1 MTFSKIHREIVEKT
15 LNSVY
20 DSVGDDGMMNSFIIQ
35 QPGSQFSFSGIA
47 VEIFFRRTLLIDAAV
62 HLRRNGPAF
71 FRYLSLNSAMT
82 DLRSFVTDNFWI
94 LRSLVTFKK
103 AETSY
108 LARASNE
115 QVDLLAEKLAQSP
128 LFAPEPFQALY
139 PLVPVTAGVSF
150 HGENFSIL
158 DAVAL
163 GKDAFL
169 SKAIGAN
176 FLPEQFPPFKDWN
189 GVKEKPSSWLLIKVP
204 HKNIGR
210 KFCAAVLGGAAL
222 TITGPR
228 RYQFSGRH
236 MFGGRCSFSKS
247 SGYSVNFQNPL
258 TPALMENI
266 VFNADDHPWLKILDE
281 KLSSNSDTEIKAI
294 NALQYFYRTWFLDN
308 AERFPI
314 SCMALD
320 SVLGENASTT
330 ESVITGVRSLLGDQV
345 EWDRLSLLMS
355 LRGSVIHGGAPDV
368 YESKKYLKYY
378 AKYGDDPISDMDVVL
393 SECLRRKLF
402 NGSFRAQPD
411 PHQDIIAKAR
421 EMGRIPKTASGPSI
435 LGQ

>member
-35 QPGSQFSFSGIA
+35 KPGSQFSFSGIS
-47 VEIFFRRTLLIDAAV
+47 VEIFFRRALLIDAAV

-82 DLRSFVTDNFWI
+82 DLRTFVVDNFWT
-94 LRSLVTFKK
+94 LRSLVTFSK

-108 LARASNE
+108 LARASKE

-128 LFAPEPFQALY
+128 LFAPEPFPTIY
-139 PLVPVTAGVSF
+139 PLVPITTDVSF
-150 HGENFSIL
+150 HGENFSIV
-158 DAVAL
+158 DAATL

-169 SKAIGAN
+169 SKILGAN
-176 FLPEQFPPFKDWN
+176 FLPEQFPPFKDWK
-189 GVKEKPSSWLLIKVP
+189 GVKENPSSWLLIKVP

-222 TITGPR
+222 TLTGPR

-236 MFGGRCSFSKS
+236 MFGGRCSFPKS
-247 SGYSVNFQNPL
+247 VYSINFQNPL

-266 VFNADDHPWLKILDE
+266 TLNADDHGWLQKLDR
-281 KLSSNSDTEIKAI
+281 KLSANSDADIKDI
-294 NALQYFYRTWFLDN
+294 NALQYFYRAWFLDD

-320 SVLGENASTT
+320 SVLSDSTSAT
-330 ESVITGVRSLLGDQV
+330 ESVITGIRNLLGDQV
-345 EWDRLSLLMS
+345 EWDRLSLLMN
-355 LRGSVIHGGAPDV
+355 LRASVIHGGAPDV
-368 YESKKYLKYY
+368 YESQKYLKYY
-378 AKYGDDPISDMDVVL
+378 AKYGDDPISDMDVIL

-402 NGSFRAQPD
+402 GASFKAQSD
-411 PHQDIIAKAR
+411 PYEDIMVKAR
-421 EMGRIPKTASGPSI
+421 QMGRIPQSTSGPSI
-435 LGQ
+435 LG